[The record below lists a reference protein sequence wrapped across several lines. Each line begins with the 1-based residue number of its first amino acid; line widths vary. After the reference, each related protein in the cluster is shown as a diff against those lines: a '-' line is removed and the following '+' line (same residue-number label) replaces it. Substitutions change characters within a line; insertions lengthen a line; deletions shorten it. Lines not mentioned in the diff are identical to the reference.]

1 MPSAVADI
9 PSPHSAIVEEPSPHS
24 AIVEREHSPHSAIV
38 EQEPSKPP
46 HEAIIIDVDA
56 FEYEEILKRPT
67 TSVAACEGYTII
79 FPDGKSPHTAY
90 PLDRKSVV

>member
-67 TSVAACEGYTII
+67 SRMALRV
-79 FPDGKSPHTAY
+79 
-90 PLDRKSVV
+90 